1 MKSKQPG
8 LYLTLPETREELI
21 STATSHGWTLGDGLT
36 MFELQPPESVLDPDE
51 QQSILYSSD
60 LDLGETTQQILSAV
74 DRSKPALL
82 VLDSL
87 SEIRLLAQS
96 SLRYRWP
103 APHHGAMV

>member
-1 MKSKQPG
+1 
-8 LYLTLPETREELI
+8 
-21 STATSHGWTLGDGLT
+21 

-82 VLDSL
+82 VLDRL